1 MTLIDKL
8 ENGTRLNYEDG
19 VKLFDLDVLTLGDY
33 ANKIRVAKHQKKTYF
48 NINRHI
54 NPTNICKDVC
64 QFCAY
69 SASRKNPDQYTLSH
83 EEILETVKNSSK
95 NGIKE
100 VHIVSAHNPHTGLEW
115 YMDIFKKIKKDFPNI
130 HIKALTA
137 AEIHF
142 LSTQYNL
149 SYEELID
156 TMIKSGVDSMPG
168 GGAEIFDE
176 KVRKRICGGKVSSEQ
191 WLEIHKLWHKKKKK
205 SNATMLFGH
214 IETREHRVDHILRL
228 RDLQDIT
235 GGFNAFIP
243 LVFQT
248 ENNYLKVK
256 EPVTANEILKT
267 YSVSRI
273 LLDNISNIKAYWATS
288 TVKLALIAQEF
299 GANDVD
305 GTIEKESIQS
315 AAGAKSKHGVAQNEF
330 VDLIKNSGAIEN
342 SSVKRKKLAFFCI
355 LFYNFKCLIQ
365 NYKFNIERSKFFL
378 VPKWIQFYAI
388 CILYLKRHKGY
399 SL

>member
-1 MTLIDKL
+1 MTLEDKL
-8 ENGTRLNYEDG
+8 KSGVRLGFEDG
-19 VKLFDLDVLTLGDY
+19 VKLFDLDIITLGY
-33 ANKIRVAKHQKKTYF
+33 YSNKIREEKHQKKTYF

-69 SASRKNPDQYTLSH
+69 SATRKNPNQYTLSH
-83 EEILETVKNSSK
+83 EEILKTVENSSK

-100 VHIVSAHNPHTGLEW
+100 VHIVSAHNPKTGLKW
-115 YMDIFKKIKKDFPNI
+115 YMDIFKKIKNEFPDI
-130 HIKALTA
+130 HVKALTA

-142 LSTQYNL
+142 LSQEYNL
-149 SYEELID
+149 SYSQIID
-156 TMIKSGVDSMPG
+156 TMIEHGVDSMPG

-176 KVRKRICGGKVSSEQ
+176 KIRKRICGGKVSSQQ
-191 WLEIHKLWHKKKKK
+191 WLEIHKLWHERGRK

-214 IETREHRVDHILRL
+214 IESREHRVDHILRL

-235 GGFNAFIP
+235 DGFNAFIP

-248 ENNYLKVK
+248 QNNYLKVK

-267 YSVSRI
+267 YAVSRI
-273 LLDNISNIKAYWATS
+273 LLDNIPNIKAYWATS

-315 AAGAKSKHGVAQNEF
+315 AAGAASKNGVAQSEF
-330 VDLIKNSGAIEN
+330 VDLIKNAGFIPVERDSI
-342 SSVKRKKLAFFCI
+342 
-355 LFYNFKCLIQ
+355 YN
-365 NYKFNIERSKFFL
+365 E
-378 VPKWIQFYAI
+378 
-388 CILYLKRHKGY
+388 LKVY
-399 SL
+399 